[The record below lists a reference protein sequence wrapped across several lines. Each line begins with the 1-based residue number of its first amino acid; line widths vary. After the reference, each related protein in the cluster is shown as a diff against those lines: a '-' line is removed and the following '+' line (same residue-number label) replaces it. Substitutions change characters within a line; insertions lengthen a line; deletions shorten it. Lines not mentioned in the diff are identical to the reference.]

1 MTDVEIIEKRQAL
14 AQNDIDHYNR
24 RMDEIENEIALL
36 NKKKNALQQKIGK
49 KQIYINQSEGDKT
62 VNENK

>member
-1 MTDVEIIEKRQAL
+1 MTKTEIIEKRQAL
-14 AQNDIDHYNR
+14 VQNDIDHYNR

-49 KQIYINQSEGDKT
+49 KQIFLNQLESDKA
-62 VNENK
+62 VV

>member
-1 MTDVEIIEKRQAL
+1 MTKTEIIEKRQAL
-14 AQNDIDHYNR
+14 VQNDIDHYNR

-49 KQIYINQSEGDKT
+49 KQIFLNQLES
-62 VNENK
+62 NKAVV